1 LWLEWHQFQVNRGLQ
16 KPEFFLF
23 LHYLDPHETYN
34 PPPPYAT
41 KYFPDYDGSLR
52 PQDKFVTLFSRHPF
66 ANEADF
72 RYGLALYD
80 GEISYTD
87 AQLGRFLATLDAL
100 GRTDSTLIVLT
111 SDHGEEF
118 KEHGSMGHKSS
129 LHEEQSRVPLIF
141 AHPKLVAAGQR
152 VDAPVSP
159 VDIAPTI
166 LDILGRPPLP
176 QAQGVSLAP
185 YIRRGAKAANR
196 PSRSLFAELGPLG
209 VSWEGQSHQKAI
221 RNERYKL
228 IVTYGEMSKQLFDWI
243 DDPREKKDLY
253 EAKKDTA
260 EIREL
265 ESQLDEF
272 IRAGIAYNAA
282 FREKNE
288 IQIDEK
294 TRERLRALGY
304 MD

>member
-1 LWLEWHQFQVNRGLQ
+1 
-16 KPEFFLF
+16 
-23 LHYLDPHETYN
+23 
-34 PPPPYAT
+34 
-41 KYFPDYDGSLR
+41 
-52 PQDKFVTLFSRHPF
+52 
-66 ANEADF
+66 
-72 RYGLALYD
+72 
-80 GEISYTD
+80 
-87 AQLGRFLATLDAL
+87 
-100 GRTDSTLIVLT
+100 
-111 SDHGEEF
+111 
-118 KEHGSMGHKSS
+118 
-129 LHEEQSRVPLIF
+129 LIF

-185 YIRRGAKAANR
+185 YIRRVAKAANR